1 MQEIGHCWLNHR
13 GQFDRE
19 SLWKRFDDSGVKLSL
34 QNPLTIRGETQFCV
48 YKCLGATR
56 MIACAN
62 EPEPISGK
70 KENYVGHE
78 NAANKKINLFRTQL

>member
-34 QNPLTIRGETQFCV
+34 QNPLTIRGEPQFCV

-62 EPEPISGK
+62 EPEPEFRAK
-70 KENYVGHE
+70 
-78 NAANKKINLFRTQL
+78 KKIMLAMKMQQTKK